1 MTHGA
6 VAERVLAEVRER
18 TDAELRDFLAGRRRA
33 IGDLDPEAGVL
44 IDELVRLVG
53 AGGKRLRPAFCIL
66 GFRAAGGA
74 VSDPGIWRAAA
85 ALELFHT
92 FALIHDDVI
101 DGAAE
106 RRGASTTVTAFGG
119 GDRGRAAAILV
130 GDLGAELAG
139 ALQRSAP
146 APADRLARAFDRWDA
161 MVMALAAGQ
170 FLDAVEPQPDDLAGS
185 LRIARLKSA
194 AYTVE
199 APLAIGAALAGGS
212 AEVDAALAAY
222 GRSLGEAF
230 QLRDD
235 LLDGDAA
242 PGVVAA
248 DVDVRIDAACAA
260 LEDPDAR
267 RALDAAAADDLRA
280 IARGLAMGEAVA

>member
-18 TDAELRDFLAGRRRA
+18 TDATLRGFLADRRGEMA
-33 IGDLDPEAGVL
+33 ELDAEAAVL
-44 IDELVRLVG
+44 VDELLRLVD
-53 AGGKRLRPAFCIL
+53 AGGKRLRPAFCVL

-74 VSDPGIWRAAA
+74 TTDPAIWPAAA

-101 DGAAE
+101 DGATT
-106 RRGASTTVTAFGG
+106 RRGAPTTVAAFGG
-119 GDRGRAAAILV
+119 GDRGLAAAILV

-139 ALQRSAP
+139 ALLRSAP
-146 APADRLARAFDRWDA
+146 APADRLERAFARWDA

-170 FLDAVEPQPDDLAGS
+170 FLDAAGPPAADLAAS
-185 LRIARLKSA
+185 LRVARLKSA

-199 APLAIGAALAGGS
+199 APLAIGVTLAGDEGPIGTT
-212 AEVDAALAAY
+212 LATY
-222 GRSLGEAF
+222 GRNLGEAF

-242 PGVVAA
+242 PGIVAG
-248 DVDVRIDAACAA
+248 DVDARIAAACAA
-260 LEDPDAR
+260 LDGAEAIEPS
-267 RALDAAAADDLRA
+267 AAEDLRA
-280 IARGLAMGEAVA
+280 LARSLAMGEAVA

>member
-18 TDAELRDFLAGRRRA
+18 TDAVLGGFLEERRGA
-33 IGDLDPEAGVL
+33 IAALDPDAGVL
-44 IDELVRLVG
+44 VDELLRLVL
-53 AGGKRLRPAFCIL
+53 AGGKRLRPAFCVL
-66 GFRAAGGA
+66 GYRAAGG
-74 VSDPGIWRAAA
+74 SGDDPTVWPAAA

-92 FALIHDDVI
+92 FALVHDDVI
-101 DGAAE
+101 DGATT
-106 RRGASTTVTAFGG
+106 RRGAPTTVAAFGG

-139 ALQRSAP
+139 ALLRSAP
-146 APADRLARAFDRWDA
+146 APADRLAHAFARWDA

-170 FLDAVEPQPDDLAGS
+170 FLDATASPPADLAAS
-185 LRIARLKSA
+185 LRVARLKSA

-199 APLAIGAALAGGS
+199 GPLGIGAALADGS
-212 AEVDAALAAY
+212 GPVHAALAAY

-235 LLDGDAA
+235 LHDGDAA
-242 PGVVAA
+242 PGVGPA
-248 DVDVRIDAACAA
+248 DVDARIDLAC
-260 LEDPDAR
+260 E
-267 RALDAAAADDLRA
+267 ALDDAVDPSAAADLRA
-280 IARGLAMGEAVA
+280 LARSLAMGEAAA